1 MGRPTKLTP
10 QVQADLLAAL
20 QAGHSI
26 ASAAE
31 MAGISERTVHTWRE
45 RGQADDAPE
54 EFAQFAQALTR
65 ARAKARD
72 ILVAAAFAEAVGG
85 IEIQQTIRPDGTED
99 VRTTPPNGRLALE
112 LPARMHPDWRPVKAV
127 EISGPQ
133 GAVAVDHNTEVIE
146 RLAARIKET
155 RARHERWQAQQSQ
168 AAAGAPA

>member
-1 MGRPTKLTP
+1 MGCPTKLTP
-10 QVQADLLAAL
+10 QV

-45 RGQADDAPE
+45 RGQADDDPE
-54 EFAQFAQALTR
+54 KFAQFAQFAQALTR
-65 ARAKARD
+65 VRAKARD

-85 IEIQQTIRPDGTED
+85 IEIQRTIRPDGTED
-99 VRTTPPNGRLALE
+99 VRTTPPNGRLTLE

-133 GAVAVDHNTEVIE
+133 GGAVAVGYDTAALE

-155 RARHERWQAQQSQ
+155 KARREQWEAQQRQ
-168 AAAGAPA
+168 TPAEAPA